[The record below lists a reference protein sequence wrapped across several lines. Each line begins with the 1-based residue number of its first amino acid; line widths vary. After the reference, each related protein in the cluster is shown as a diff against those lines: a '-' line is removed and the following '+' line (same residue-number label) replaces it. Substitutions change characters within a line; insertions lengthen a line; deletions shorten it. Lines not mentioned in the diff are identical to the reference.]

1 MQQHVVFAVELK
13 TEDKLELLRVLS
25 QEELGESGE
34 ATERGVAAGL
44 EKAGMG
50 KKIRLG
56 EPSQLQRNIACKTCK
71 HFEVFQ

>member
-1 MQQHVVFAVELK
+1 MQQHVVFTVELK

-44 EKAGMG
+44 
-50 KKIRLG
+50 
-56 EPSQLQRNIACKTCK
+56 
-71 HFEVFQ
+71 